1 MAARRRKAREQVEK
15 LNAGR
20 ERLLAAYAAVRATLD
35 DATAELTAVLGEA
48 RVAGDAAARRAA
60 AEPDPTVEELEAE
73 VAAAR
78 LVDPNL
84 GTGEPE
90 AVLPGDLAEFDHDP
104 TRGPLSGE
112 IPAFVAET
120 WSSEPGVSEPALVA
134 VEPPDEVEG
143 VRVLTEPSP
152 GEPAPA
158 EPGSGPQPES
168 GVDGGG
174 AQPHGDT
181 DPDPESLPALAP
193 VASEVDD
200 LFARLR
206 AGQQPGHAPTSETT
220 QGQDGDRAAIVV
232 RDEAVAGIERDL
244 TRVLKRLLADE
255 QNEVLDL
262 LRRTTP
268 GAADEVLPPPA
279 EHAGRWVDAARGP
292 LALAAAAG
300 ARSVAPEVLVE
311 RARQDD
317 GASASSPGV
326 DGCGAQPHG
335 SPVLGAVDP
344 AEVPAELAEHMTAPL
359 RDRIQRCFEQTDG
372 DLDEVTERVR
382 ALYRE
387 WKGQRLTD
395 AVRHHVL
402 AAHAVGVSWALPA
415 GCPVRWVLDS
425 AAEPCPDAEDNALAG
440 VLCHGDAFPTG
451 HARPPAHPG
460 CRCLIVRA

>member
-35 DATAELTAVLGEA
+35 EATAELTAVLGEA

-84 GTGEPE
+84 GIGEPD
-90 AVLPGDLAEFDHDP
+90 AALHGDLAELDHDP

-112 IPAFVAET
+112 VPAFVAET
-120 WSSEPGVSEPALVA
+120 GSSEPGVSEPALVA

-158 EPGSGPQPES
+158 EPVTGTDHES
-168 GVDGGG
+168 ETL
-174 AQPHGDT
+174 ATPT
-181 DPDPESLPALAP
+181 RAPAPA
-193 VASEVDD
+193 ASEVDD

-206 AGQQPGHAPTSETT
+206 AGQQPGHGPTSETT
-220 QGQDGDRAAIVV
+220 QDQDGDRAAIVV

-300 ARSVAPEVLVE
+300 ARSVAPEVL
-311 RARQDD
+311 D
-317 GASASSPGV
+317 
-326 DGCGAQPHG
+326 
-335 SPVLGAVDP
+335 AVDP
-344 AEVPAELAEHMTAPL
+344 AGVPAELAEHMTAPL
-359 RDRIQRCFEQTDG
+359 RDRVQRCFEQTDG

-415 GCPVRWVLDS
+415 GCPVRWVLDP

-440 VLCHGDAFPTG
+440 VLCHGDEFPTG